1 MATEYKFLLIIYILL
16 KFFCSENILILVYV
30 THFFKQIQ
38 YSFII
43 RID

>member
-1 MATEYKFLLIIYILL
+1 MATEYKFLLIIYIIL
-16 KFFCSENILILVYV
+16 KFFCSENILILVYL

-43 RID
+43 CID